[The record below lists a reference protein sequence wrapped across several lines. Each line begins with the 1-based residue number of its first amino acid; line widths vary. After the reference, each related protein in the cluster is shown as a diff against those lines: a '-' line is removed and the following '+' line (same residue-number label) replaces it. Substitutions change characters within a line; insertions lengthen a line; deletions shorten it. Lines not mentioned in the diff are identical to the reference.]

1 MFMEV
6 LINIL
11 LFVVILGTIIIVH
24 EGGHFYFAKKAG
36 ILCPEFSIGMG
47 PLLYKKVKGET
58 TYCLRAIPIG
68 GYVTMAG
75 EEATTD
81 LCKKGQKIG
90 LNFDE
95 DGKVNEII
103 LKEDLE
109 SEVWGEISSLELYA
123 EFGEELFINLIDEN
137 GKETNYKVDHDA
149 FYVRGR
155 RERMQIMPFDRCFE
169 SKGLFARFKSVLA
182 GPLMNFVLAIV
193 LYLIVSF
200 SVGVPNLESNVID
213 SVSDSYPAAQ
223 AGVVAGDSIV
233 SFNGDTVDSWLDL
246 NTAIAKAEKEN
257 LDTVTFK
264 VEKEDGSLKTYTVN
278 PVLVFQGLGITNRN
292 IDSTITYPDNVSGLT
307 VGTVAFNYYDKAK
320 TSDLDANDIITG
332 YKYIPINSDDNKS
345 EKISELENKD
355 FLPLTSWSEVMS
367 LANTLDN
374 SYIIYEYYD
383 HDSSA
388 TDKMKETNVIK
399 VFGNELLDT
408 QNGQKII
415 MQIGVSAETHFDFLG
430 SIKDAGLR
438 FKSDFLL
445 IFNTLKLMVHSDS
458 ARMVGASDMGGFV
471 GIYNLIA
478 NVRTSGAI
486 SLIAFVAMLSVNIG
500 LINLLPIP
508 ALDGGRVVF
517 LLYELITR
525 RKPNKKIEGTLT
537 YVVFI
542 LLMVFMVYAF
552 YNDILRLIALRLII

>member
-1 MFMEV
+1 MDI
-6 LINIL
+6 LINII
-11 LFVVILGTIIIVH
+11 LFIVILGTIIIVH

-47 PLLYKKVKGET
+47 PLIYKKVKGET
-58 TYCLRAIPIG
+58 TYCIRAIPIG

-95 DGKVNEII
+95 DGLVSEIV
-103 LKEDLE
+103 LKEDLG
-109 SEVWGEISSLELYA
+109 SAVFGEITDLELYG
-123 EFGEELFINLIDEN
+123 EFGEELFINLKDEN
-137 GKETNYKVDHDA
+137 NKETHYKVDHDA
-149 FYVRGR
+149 FYIKGR
-155 RERMQIMPFDRCFE
+155 REKIQIMPFDRCFE

-182 GPLMNFVLAIV
+182 GPLMNFVLAII
-193 LYLIVSF
+193 LYIIVSF
-200 SVGVPNLESNVID
+200 SVGVPNLDSNVIA
-213 SVSDSYPAAQ
+213 SVADNYPASIV
-223 AGVVAGDSIV
+223 GVEAGDKIV
-233 SFNGDTVDSWLDL
+233 SFNGEEVSSWIDL
-246 NTAIAKAEKEN
+246 NELMTKAEKEN
-257 LDTVTFK
+257 LSTVSFK
-264 VEKEDGSLKTYTVN
+264 VLKKDGSTNRYTVN
-278 PVLVFQGLGITNRN
+278 PILVFQGLGITNRN
-292 IDSTITYPDNVSGLT
+292 IDETSTDESNIGGIKIGD
-307 VGTVAFNYYDKAK
+307 VAFNYYDKAK
-320 TSDLDANDIITG
+320 TSDLDVNDIITG
-332 YKYIPINSDDNKS
+332 YKYVSIGSSDNKS
-345 EKISELENKD
+345 EKVNELENKS
-355 FLPLTSWSEVMS
+355 FTPLNSWSELMA

-383 HDSSA
+383 SDSKE
-388 TDKMKETNVIK
+388 TNKMKETSVIK
-399 VFGNELLDT
+399 VFGDELLNT

-415 MQIGVSAETHFDFLG
+415 MQVGITSETHFDFFG
-430 SIKDAGLR
+430 SLSSAGSR

-445 IFNTLKLMVHSDS
+445 ISNTLKLMIHSDS

-478 NVRTSGAI
+478 NVRTNGAI
-486 SLIAFVAMLSVNIG
+486 NLIAFVAMLSVNIG
-500 LINLLPIP
+500 IINLLPIP

-525 RKPNKKIEGTLT
+525 RKPNKKVEGTLT

-552 YNDILRLIALRLII
+552 YNDILRLIALKLII